1 MLETRLLDVCR
12 PGCCVAGLGPR
23 CSAAGSPRGCPR
35 CGWEYRQ
42 GEDAMGN
49 VRLREGAEAMRL
61 GVLGPWLEPWSDASV
76 TWRRIEEIGF
86 DVGYLGDH
94 PTHPSLE
101 GRWIGESYT
110 TLAAVAQVT
119 TRLEL

>member
-1 MLETRLLDVCR
+1 
-12 PGCCVAGLGPR
+12 
-23 CSAAGSPRGCPR
+23 
-35 CGWEYRQ
+35 
-42 GEDAMGN
+42 MGN

-94 PTHPSLE
+94 LTHPSLE

-119 TRLEL
+119 TRLELGILVASTVIRQAAPLARVATTLQDLSGGRFVLGVGARGA